1 MQAGDG
7 KRIWTEERISEK
19 LACVDCGISFGKME
33 PRNFSFN
40 SPYGACPHCNGLGTM
55 LVMDP
60 ALAVNES
67 LSIRKGAIPGWRRGP
82 RHLIMFY
89 NHLLKCIAAHVNM
102 PDMTTVPFG
111 KLPEHV
117 RKLLLYGS
125 GDEPIDF
132 SYYMRGKRY
141 NMVKPFEPRE
151 LLARI
156 RTAIRHA
163 RGAGNGQGGTQAVT
177 FLEGRLVIDHDKHRV
192 FVDGEDAG
200 LTQNEFKLVSLL
212 GKYAGKVLTYDY
224 MMKEIWG
231 PNMKNDNRILRVNM
245 ANIRRK
251 IEKNPA
257 QPQYIFTEV
266 GVGYRIVEPD

>member
-1 MQAGDG
+1 MEIRDRVLIVEDDKNIRSFLQ
-7 KRIWTEERISEK
+7 TVLETNNYEVL
-19 LACVDCGISFGKME
+19 LAQ
-33 PRNFSFN
+33 
-40 SPYGACPHCNGLGTM
+40 NGLSAYSLITSQCPD
-55 LVMDP
+55 LVILDLGLPDMDGIKILENVREWSQMP
-60 ALAVNES
+60 IIVVSARTHEKDKVEALD
-67 LSIRKGAIPGWRRGP
+67 KGADDYIS
-82 RHLIMFY
+82 
-89 NHLLKCIAAHVNM
+89 K
-102 PDMTTVPFG
+102 PFG
-111 KLPEHV
+111 T
-117 RKLLLYGS
+117 S
-125 GDEPIDF
+125 
-132 SYYMRGKRY
+132 
-141 NMVKPFEPRE
+141 E
-151 LLARI
+151 LLARV

-163 RGAGNGQGGTQAVT
+163 RGAGNGQGGAQAVT

-257 QPQYIFTEV
+257 QPEFIFTEI
-266 GVGYRIVEPD
+266 GVGYRFVEADVQAKEKK